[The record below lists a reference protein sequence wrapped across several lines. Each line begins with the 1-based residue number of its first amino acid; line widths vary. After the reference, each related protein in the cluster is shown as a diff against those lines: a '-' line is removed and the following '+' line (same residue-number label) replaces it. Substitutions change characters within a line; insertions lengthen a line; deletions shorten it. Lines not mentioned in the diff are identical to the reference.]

1 MGTVESAQECRHVIE
16 RTGLDWR
23 LWTLGAGL
31 LALTA
36 GGAVAQWRYEPAIVG
51 LTAIIQAPLYMAAGW
66 LVIRRS
72 GEVSNARWAFT
83 SILLVGA
90 VMRLFVIA
98 APPVS
103 SDIYRYIWDGRVQA
117 AGINPYR
124 YVPADDALRYLRDDL
139 IYPWIDRANYA
150 PTIYPPAAQIVF
162 FAVTRISE
170 SVTAMK
176 AAMVVFE
183 GIAVWAILQ
192 LLLRRELPR
201 THILLY
207 IWHPLPVWEFAASG
221 HLDIIAIAFLLLAFV
236 AAERRSPIAAG
247 FALSTGTLV
256 KIFPVIAGP
265 ALYKRWDWRFPAAF
279 IVGIAVLYLPYL
291 GAGPKVFG
299 FLGGY
304 VTEEGFADGSG
315 VFLWSLFSAIVPMP
329 VSVSSLY
336 LPIAAAILLTM
347 AFGFFFRR
355 PHAGGDLLA
364 ATTLIFTFLFLISPH
379 YPWYFTWL
387 IPFICFY
394 PFFAGVYLT
403 CAASFLHLFDWP
415 PNLWEGGLIYGISIA
430 VLLVEFVLRYRK
442 KEVSR
447 GRTTPIQVR

>member
-1 MGTVESAQECRHVIE
+1 MIE

-36 GGAVAQWRYEPAIVG
+36 AGAVAQWRYEPAIVG
-51 LTAIIQAPLYMAAGW
+51 LTAIIQAPLFMAAGW

-72 GEVSNARWAFT
+72 GEAGNARWALT

-90 VMRLFVIA
+90 AMRLFVIA

-124 YVPADDALRYLRDDL
+124 YVPADDALRDLRDDL
-139 IYPWIDRANYA
+139 VYPWIDRADYA

-176 AAMVVFE
+176 AAMVAFE

-192 LLLRRELPR
+192 LLLSRGMPP

-207 IWHPLPVWEFAASG
+207 IWHPLPVWEFAGSG
-221 HLDIIAIAFLLLAFV
+221 HLDIIAIAFLLLAYV
-236 AAERRSPIAAG
+236 AAERRGPIAAG
-247 FALSTGTLV
+247 FALSAGTLV
-256 KIFPVIAGP
+256 KIFPIITGP

-279 IVGIAVLYLPYL
+279 IVGITVLYLPYL
-291 GAGPKVFG
+291 GAGQKVFG

-304 VTEEGFADGSG
+304 VAEEGFGNGSG
-315 VFLWSLFSAIVPMP
+315 VFLWSLFSAILPMP
-329 VSVSSLY
+329 VSASLY
-336 LPIAAAILLTM
+336 LPIASAILLAM
-347 AFGFFFRR
+347 ALGFFFRR
-355 PHAGGDLLA
+355 PYQGGDLLA
-364 ATTLIFTFLFLISPH
+364 ATTLIFTFLCLISPH
-379 YPWYFTWL
+379 YSWYFAWL
-387 IPFICFY
+387 VPFLCFF
-394 PFFAGVYLT
+394 PFAAGIYLT
-403 CAASFLHLFDWP
+403 CAASYLHLSNWP
-415 PNLWEGGLIYGISIA
+415 PNLWEGGLIYGVSFA
-430 VLLVEFVLRYRK
+430 VLLVEFVLRYRR
-442 KEVSR
+442 EGVSR
-447 GRTTPIQVR
+447 ERTTPAQVG